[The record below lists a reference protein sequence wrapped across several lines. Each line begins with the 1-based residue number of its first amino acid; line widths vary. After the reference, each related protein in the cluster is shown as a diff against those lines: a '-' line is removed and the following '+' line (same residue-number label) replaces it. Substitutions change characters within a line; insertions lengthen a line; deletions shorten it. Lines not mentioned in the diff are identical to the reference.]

1 MSLKL
6 SFASAERCNRSK
18 DNQFTILNG
27 HAGTRIE
34 VTEAISGQVIDHE
47 RFHRFRR
54 VLVHLCDRIAEN
66 SNLNFN
72 AFGQTILIVDDGL
85 RG

>member
-6 SFASAERCNRSK
+6 SSASAERAIAAK
-18 DNQFTILNG
+18 DNQSPDLNG

-66 SNLNFN
+66 SSLNFN
-72 AFGQTILIVDDGL
+72 AFGQTILIVDGGL